1 MSDGP
6 ATHLLSLKVMRVSRP
21 ALASAWQ
28 PFYSSSP
35 SFSAH
40 STQSIMSLQGTNP
53 LPGYPKTLRDLTHAS
68 EILTLP
74 SSFGSIQLG
83 ETFSSCL
90 SVNNEATTQ
99 VDSVALKVEMQTA
112 TSKITL
118 AEIGGRDTSLAPLD
132 TLENVVHHEI
142 KELGQHVLACTV
154 SYRFNPQSSRVAPAS
169 EETSDPNILT
179 FRKFYK
185 FVVTNPL
192 SVKTKVH
199 TPKSPSALMIPAERD
214 KVFLE
219 VHIQNLT
226 PEAIWFE
233 RMHFEPAEGWS
244 ARDTNVINVA
254 GEEQSLYSGSTALMQ
269 PQDMR
274 QYIYILS
281 PKTVSLEPVIH
292 PPGSVIPLGRLD
304 ISWRSS
310 YGEPGRL
317 LTSMLTRRIPLLPQ
331 PVQPVQPQPASAL
344 PPYLKRQSTSANA
357 PPGSK
362 SPQFTQSRPSSPVQ
376 RSSSPVPYR
385 ARASS
390 VVAGGFSQIP
400 SSSPQPAASSNTNTT
415 IDVHLLSRD
424 VPRGSVSVGKSFKLG
439 LTLVLSSSLPSDR
452 QRQRLRLSLV
462 IQHISFPLTLGL
474 TGLSVSK
481 PAPHPPPPSDSTS
494 FSPRLLSSSSPGFS
508 SPSPT
513 YSTFNYPLAH
523 QKLLKASQDQ
533 SALETGEDPTTTT
546 KVESEIMKTL
556 PPPFFE
562 KVDESKRQRMS
573 RVVFSGPSTL
583 VLPDVELRVPEST
596 LTAMGSTQTGG
607 GAWRPGMK
615 PKHEATVDF
624 ELDYVALQRGFALV
638 GGLRLLLV
646 GESFVDDAY
655 GAEGGVLV
663 EDQKMIM
670 TEARTL
676 KEWSVIAEMLVE

>member
-53 LPGYPKTLRDLTHAS
+53 LPGYPKTLRDLTQAS

-118 AEIGGRDTSLAPLD
+118 AEIGGKDTSLAPLD

-199 TPKSPSALMIPAERD
+199 APRSPSALMVPAERD

-233 RMHFEPAEGWS
+233 RMHFEAAEGWI
-244 ARDTNVINVA
+244 ARDTNIITIA

-331 PVQPVQPQPASAL
+331 PVQPQPQPASAL

-357 PPGSK
+357 PSGSK

-390 VVAGGFSQIP
+390 VVAGGLSQIP
-400 SSSPQPAASSNTNTT
+400 PSPQPAAGSHTP

-424 VPRGSVSVGKSFKLG
+424 VPRASVSVGKGFKLG
-439 LTLVLSSSLPSDR
+439 LTLVLSSSLPSER

-474 TGLSVSK
+474 TGPSVSK
-481 PAPHPPPPSDSTS
+481 PAPPPPSDSTS

-523 QKLLKASQDQ
+523 QKLLKASRDQ
-533 SALETGEDPTTTT
+533 SAVESGEESTST
-546 KVESEIMKTL
+546 KAESEIMKTL
-556 PPPFFE
+556 PPPFFVEKE
-562 KVDESKRQRMS
+562 KVDEAKRQRMS
-573 RVVFSGPSTL
+573 RVVFCGPSTI
-583 VLPDVELRVPEST
+583 VLPDVELRVPESHT
-596 LTAMGSTQTGG
+596 TGDTPSQTGG
-607 GAWRPGMK
+607 LRPGK
-615 PKHEATVDF
+615 KHQATLDF
-624 ELDYVALQRGFALV
+624 ELDYVALKRGFALV
-638 GGLRLLLV
+638 GGLRLVLV
-646 GESFVDDAY
+646 GERFLDDDDDDGH
-655 GAEGGVLV
+655 GAVV
-663 EDQKMIM
+663 EDQKMP
-670 TEARTL
+670 EARTL
-676 KEWSVIAEMLVE
+676 KEWNVIAEMLVS